1 MSKIRS
7 VIRHEYLTIVKQP
20 SFWIVMIAIPALI
33 GVIIGLT
40 YIGNKSSA
48 DRIEE
53 IASELKNVSV
63 IDNSGLIN
71 TAVAEQT
78 GLEFTANADPTPLRE
93 QVREGSLDALI
104 VYPENLSEERTY
116 QAYLSTDDLTK
127 SSGVTSIADNLLK
140 TSLFVPL
147 GSAEIIA
154 LAQSGASGDVT
165 MFKDGQATGG
175 FNDYI
180 APGLF
185 IVLFYVIFA
194 FSISYM
200 LTSVSEEKEN
210 RSMEMVL
217 TYVKPRDLIVGKL
230 LAVSLVTLTQVA
242 FFIAL
247 ALLGYFAMQ
256 QMGSS
261 ALSLPAGISLDKI
274 SFSPLPIFFGAAYL
288 IVGFLMFAGFMT
300 ATAAAAP
307 SSKEA
312 NNFSSVF
319 FMGAFIPFYFFMPI
333 LTNPDSP
340 LVRILTY
347 FPLTSPVV
355 SLLRNTV
362 GNLEGLEPWLVLA
375 VMTLFMLLSIW
386 IAVRAFKLGALEFG
400 STIQLSK
407 LFTRS

>member
-1 MSKIRS
+1 MSKLRS

-20 SFWIVMIAIPALI
+20 SFWIVMIAIPTLI
-33 GVIIGLT
+33 GAIIGLT
-40 YIGNKSSA
+40 YLGNKSSA
-48 DRIEE
+48 DRIQE
-53 IASELKNVSV
+53 IAKELKNVSI

-71 TAVAEQT
+71 TQVVDQT
-78 GLEFTANADPTPLRE
+78 GLRFAVNTDPTDAKE
-93 QVREGSLDALI
+93 QVRTGKLDALI
-104 VYPENLSEERTY
+104 VYPENLTATKTY

-147 GSAEIIA
+147 GSAEVIA
-154 LAQSGASGDVT
+154 LAQNGASGDVT
-165 MFKDGQATGG
+165 MFRDGVPTGG

-185 IVLFYVIFA
+185 IVLFYIIFA

-217 TYVKPRDLIVGKL
+217 TYVKPRILIVGKL

-242 FFIAL
+242 FFMTIAVIGFL
-247 ALLGYFAMQ
+247 IMRQLGND
-256 QMGSS
+256 
-261 ALSLPAGISLDKI
+261 LSLPAGISLDKI
-274 SFSPLPIFFGAAYL
+274 SLSPLPIILGAAYL
-288 IVGFLMFAGFMT
+288 IIGFLMFAGFMT

-319 FMGAFIPFYFFMPI
+319 FIGAFIPFYFIMPI
-333 LTNPDSP
+333 ITDPKGPVVQLIS
-340 LVRILTY
+340 Y

-355 SLLRNTV
+355 ALIRNTV
-362 GNLEGLEPWLVLA
+362 GNMEGLEPWLVLI
-375 VMTLFMLLSIW
+375 VMTIFMLISIW
-386 IAVRAFKLGALEFG
+386 IAVKAFKLGALEFG
-400 STIQLSK
+400 STIKLSK
-407 LFTRS
+407 LFTK

>member
-33 GVIIGLT
+33 GAVIALT
-40 YIGNKSSA
+40 YFGNRSSA

-53 IASELKNVSV
+53 IANELKNVSI
-63 IDNSGLIN
+63 IDNSGIID
-71 TAVAEQT
+71 ADIVEQT
-78 GLEFTANADPTPLRE
+78 GLRFTTNTNPEDFRE
-93 QVREGSLDALI
+93 EVRQGSLEALI
-104 VYPENLSEERTY
+104 VYPEDLAETQTY

-127 SSGVTSIADNLLK
+127 SSSVTSIANDLLK
-140 TSLFVPL
+140 TSLFIPL
-147 GSAEIIA
+147 GSAEVIA
-154 LAQSGASGDVT
+154 LAQGGASGDVT
-165 MFKDGQATGG
+165 MFRDGVATGG

-185 IVLFYVIFA
+185 LVLFYIIFA
-194 FSISYM
+194 FSVSYM

-217 TYVKPRDLIVGKL
+217 TYVKPRVLIVGKL

-242 FFIAL
+242 FFALL
-247 ALLGYFAMQ
+247 ALTGYLALQ
-256 QMGSS
+256 QMGSD
-261 ALSLPAGISLDKI
+261 ALALPAGISLNDI
-274 SFSPLPIFFGAAYL
+274 TLNPLPIFFGAAYL

-319 FMGAFIPFYFFMPI
+319 FIGAFIPFYFFMPI
-333 LTNPDSP
+333 ITDPNGPVTQFLS
-340 LVRILTY
+340 Y

-355 SLLRNTV
+355 ALIRNTV
-362 GNLEGLEPWLVLA
+362 GSMDGLEPWIVLG
-375 VMTLFMLLSIW
+375 VMSAFMVISIW

-400 STIQLSK
+400 STIKLSK
-407 LFTRS
+407 LFTK